1 VTGGE
6 TGSQSSEGLVVRD
19 LTVRYGPAI
28 TVLRSIDV
36 EVRPRTVVAFL
47 GVNGAGKTTLT
58 RAVTGML
65 SFHGGSVISGDI
77 WWKGRSIVGL
87 NPRRIVRAG
96 ISQVLE
102 GRRIF
107 AELTVDQNLS
117 VGGITKRNDNAL
129 KERRDWI
136 YDMFP
141 RLRERQNQ
149 MAGYLSG
156 GEQQMLAIGR
166 ALMQSPELL
175 VLDEPSLGLA
185 PSIVEHI
192 RDTIAGIREAGT
204 SVLLIEQN
212 ATMALSVA
220 DYGYIL
226 SHGTVTK
233 EGPAKELLADPHI
246 QSFYLGLDED
256 TGELDAVKHGAT
268 A

>member
-6 TGSQSSEGLVVRD
+6 TESQTSQGLIVRD

-36 EVRPRTVVAFL
+36 EVRPRTVVAFM
-47 GVNGAGKTTLT
+47 GVNGAGKTTLA

-65 SFHGGSVISGDI
+65 SFHGGSVVSGSI
-77 WWKGRSIVGL
+77 TWKGRSIVGHK
-87 NPRRIVRAG
+87 PARIVRSG
-96 ISQVLE
+96 ISQTLE

-107 AELTVDQNLS
+107 ADLTVDQNLS
-117 VGGITKRNDNAL
+117 VGGMTKRNDAAL
-129 KERRDWI
+129 KARRESVFELFPRLAERRD
-136 YDMFP
+136 
-141 RLRERQNQ
+141 QQ
-149 MAGYLSG
+149 AGYLSG

-185 PSIVEHI
+185 PSIV
-192 RDTIAGIREAGT
+192 DQIRETIVSIRETGT

-212 ATMALSVA
+212 ATMALTVS

-233 EGPAKELLADPHI
+233 QGPSKELLADPHI

-256 TGELDAVKHGAT
+256 TADIDAASHGVT